1 MDRMIILQMKPWQHL
16 VSREDR
22 KELKQ
27 LMNELVPEKSSKR
40 VSAPIEFVMSM
51 GEYIFDPK
59 YVERRDYW
67 QKFFETHSTILQPR
81 DCEILSSV
89 FAWQDHLRIDQFP
102 SEYENT
108 SGLTRQTAEEFA
120 ITEYIPMIEKFHQ
133 SNTVEQQKTMLNKA
147 VQSLML
153 KMNEWSRGDRLK
165 VAKLCQSKKIEKSE
179 QRNGKKIDKST
190 HCLAVV
196 TKTGKNPL
204 RVWHVARRIWTIG
217 GTIGGESW
225 RSNTS
230 AS

>member
-147 VQSLML
+147 VQRLML

-165 VAKLCQSKKIEKSE
+165 VAKLCQRKI
-179 QRNGKKIDKST
+179 
-190 HCLAVV
+190 
-196 TKTGKNPL
+196 
-204 RVWHVARRIWTIG
+204 
-217 GTIGGESW
+217 
-225 RSNTS
+225 
-230 AS
+230 

>member
-1 MDRMIILQMKPWQHL
+1 MHGPDDHSANETLTAPCFKRRQER
-16 VSREDR
+16 V
-22 KELKQ
+22 KQ

-40 VSAPIEFVMSM
+40 VSEPIEFVMSM

-89 FAWQDHLRIDQFP
+89 FAWQDHLRIDQFS

-165 VAKLCQSKKIEKSE
+165 VAKLCQGKKLKNLSKGTAKKLTNLHTVLQLSQKREKSP
-179 QRNGKKIDKST
+179 S
-190 HCLAVV
+190 
-196 TKTGKNPL
+196 
-204 RVWHVARRIWTIG
+204 
-217 GTIGGESW
+217 
-225 RSNTS
+225 
-230 AS
+230 